1 MTLRI
6 AFSLGIMVVASWY
19 TWVAFTEFAFMDR
32 WRPGP
37 GFFPRIIGIATI
49 VLTLYS
55 LFVDVRKRASR
66 DAGTPYLGDLLIF
79 FAYCFAFVFALSW
92 LGGLLAMMAFMLATL
107 FTFNRGRTLVN
118 LAVAGALP
126 IGLYLI
132 FDVWLN
138 AAVPTGRIPLP
149 W

>member
-6 AFSLGIMVVASWY
+6 AFSLGVLAVATWY
-19 TWVAFTEFAFMDR
+19 TWVAFTNLAFMDR

-37 GFFPRIIGIATI
+37 GFFPRIIGVAII
-49 VLTLYS
+49 LLTLYS
-55 LFVDVRKRASR
+55 LFVDVRRRARS
-66 DAGTPYLGDLLIF
+66 DVGTPYFRDILIF
-79 FAYCFAFVFALSW
+79 FGYCFAFVFALPW
-92 LGGLLAMMAFMLATL
+92 LGGLLAMIAFMLAAL

-118 LAVAGALP
+118 LVVSVALP

-138 AAVPTGRIPLP
+138 AAVPVGRIPVP

>member
-6 AFSLGIMVVASWY
+6 AFSLGILVVASWY
-19 TWVAFTEFAFMDR
+19 TWVAFTDFAFMDR

-37 GFFPRIIGIATI
+37 GFFPRIIGVATLL
-49 VLTLYS
+49 LTVYS
-55 LFVDVRKRASR
+55 LLVDVRKRARR
-66 DAGTPYLGDLLIF
+66 DTGTPYLRDILIF
-79 FAYCFAFVFALSW
+79 FAYCFAFVFALQW
-92 LGGLLAMMAFMLATL
+92 LGGLLAMVAFMLAAL
-107 FTFNRGRTLVN
+107 FTFNRGRTTVN
-118 LAVAGALP
+118 LIVSVVLP

-138 AAVPTGRIPLP
+138 AAVPVGRIPVP

>member
-6 AFSLGIMVVASWY
+6 AFSLGILVVASWY
-19 TWVAFTEFAFMDR
+19 TWVAFTDFAFMDR

-37 GFFPRIIGIATI
+37 GFFPRIIGIATLL
-49 VLTLYS
+49 LTLYS
-55 LFVDVRKRASR
+55 LVVDVRKRAAR
-66 DAGTPYLGDLLIF
+66 DAKTPYVRDILIF
-79 FAYCFAFVFALSW
+79 FAYCFAFVFALPW
-92 LGGLLAMMAFMLATL
+92 LGGLLAMIAFMLAAL

-118 LAVAGALP
+118 LAVSVALP

-138 AAVPTGRIPLP
+138 AAVPVGRIPVP

>member
-6 AFSLGIMVVASWY
+6 AFSLGILVVASWY
-19 TWVAFTEFAFMDR
+19 TWVAFTDFAFMDR

-37 GFFPRIIGIATI
+37 GFFPRIIGVATI
-49 VLTLYS
+49 ALTLYS
-55 LFVDVRKRASR
+55 LLVDVRKRARR
-66 DAGTPYLGDLLIF
+66 DTGTRYLRDILIF
-79 FAYCFAFVFALSW
+79 FAYCFAFVFALPW
-92 LGGLLAMMAFMLATL
+92 LGGLLAMIAFMLVTL
-107 FTFNRGRTLVN
+107 FTFNRGSTLVN
-118 LAVAGALP
+118 LLVSVGLP

-138 AAVPTGRIPLP
+138 AAVPVGRIPVP